1 MGENETLMKFI
12 YLFKAP
18 SDDSNLVNIF
28 EMSDLFYRSTP
39 YLPEKKANE
48 EEERKGG
55 DDPQIT
61 EEQLKQEAEAK
72 AKAKAEADE
81 DNRQKA
87 MNHYLNDPLSLNEEL
102 FYTKLQTIMSNCI
115 NENKV
120 YDVFLLLRDN
130 HLIKA
135 SS

>member
-1 MGENETLMKFI
+1 MAENENLRKFI

-39 YLPEKKANE
+39 AYSSEEETKEADSLLTEEQQKQKDLKKKE
-48 EEERKGG
+48 EEES
-55 DDPQIT
+55 
-61 EEQLKQEAEAK
+61 
-72 AKAKAEADE
+72 
-81 DNRQKA
+81 NRQKA
-87 MNHYLNDPLSLNEEL
+87 MKAYLNDKLSLNEEL
-102 FYTKLQTIMSNCI
+102 FYTKLQTIMENCI
-115 NENKV
+115 KENKV
-120 YDVFLLLRDN
+120 YELFILLRDN

>member
-28 EMSDLFYRSTP
+28 EMSDLFYRSTS

-48 EEERKGG
+48 ETKEG
-55 DDPQIT
+55 DPPIT
-61 EEQLKQEAEAK
+61 EEQQKQEAEAK
-72 AKAKAEADE
+72 AKAKADAEE

-87 MNHYLNDPLSLNEEL
+87 MTNYLNDPLSLNEEL
-102 FYTKLQTIMSNCI
+102 FYTKLQTIMENCI

>member
-1 MGENETLMKFI
+1 MRENETLMKFI

-39 YLPEKKANE
+39 YLPEKNANAE
-48 EEERKGG
+48 TKK
-55 DDPQIT
+55 DNAPPN

-72 AKAKAEADE
+72 AKAKAKADE
-81 DNRQKA
+81 ANRQKA
-87 MNHYLNDPLSLNEEL
+87 MNDYLKDPLSLNEEL
-102 FYTKLQTIMSNCI
+102 FYTKLQTIMENCI